1 MRVLMLT
8 PTLGIGGAE
17 VLGVTWSVGL
27 ERRGHTVAVA
37 YGARDQRV
45 GELRDHGVELFRT
58 SDHELGLAT
67 LGEWRRALREA
78 VTSFR
83 PDVLHA
89 QSITAALVATLS
101 APRLP
106 LLVTVH
112 GIHDSDERLAALILR
127 ATAARVTAVSEASAA
142 GLRRRRLAP
151 RVEVLR
157 TGIDLD
163 RIVAAAGELV
173 DDVPSGSPRFC
184 CVARQD
190 PPKGVDVLIRALP
203 RVLEDLA
210 GATLTLVGDGED
222 LEANRRLAAELGVAE
237 RVRFAGAQL
246 NPAPYILASDIT
258 VLPSRREGLPIVAL
272 ESFAL
277 QRPLVATAVG
287 GTPTVVRDGESGWLV
302 APEDI
307 AALAAAM
314 IDAGANPETA
324 RARGRAGRAIVE
336 RSFTAKRTLD
346 QIERLLDE
354 LGREGTRR
362 YLRWPGRRAATV
374 EPRVP

>member
-8 PTLGIGGAE
+8 PTLGLGGAE
-17 VLGVTWSVGL
+17 VLGVMWSAGL

-37 YGARDQRV
+37 YGARDHRAS
-45 GELRDHGVELFRT
+45 ELRDLGVELFRT
-58 SDHELGLAT
+58 SERQLELAT
-67 LGEWRRALREA
+67 LREWRRALCAA
-78 VTSFR
+78 VASFR
-83 PDVLHA
+83 PEVIHA
-89 QSITAALVATLS
+89 QSITAALVATLA

-112 GIHDSDERLAALILR
+112 GIHDGDERLAALILR

-151 RVEVLR
+151 PVELLR
-157 TGIDLD
+157 TGIDPD
-163 RIVAAAGELV
+163 RIVAAARAGV
-173 DDVPSGSPRFC
+173 DDVPSGSPGFC

-190 PPKGVDVLIRALP
+190 PPKGVDVLIGAFP
-203 RVLEDLA
+203 RVLEKLG
-210 GATLTLVGDGED
+210 GATLTLVGEGDD
-222 LEANRRLAAELGVAE
+222 LDSNRRLAADLGVAD
-237 RVRFAGAQL
+237 RIRFAGAQL
-246 NPAPYILASDIT
+246 NPAPYILASDVV

-272 ESFAL
+272 EAFAL
-277 QRPLVATAVG
+277 ERPLVATAVG

-302 APEDI
+302 APDDVD
-307 AALAAAM
+307 ALAGAM
-314 IDAGANPETA
+314 IDAGEDLATA

-336 RSFTAKRTLD
+336 RSFSAERTLD

-362 YLRWPGRRAATV
+362 YLGRRGRRAARAK
-374 EPRVP
+374 PRVP